1 MIMVNY
7 ILKANIQME
16 QNMEKENNIMKMV
29 IQFLKVN
36 LKMKKNG
43 KEKAK
48 NIMIMVKYCL
58 KENI

>member
-16 QNMEKENNIMKMV
+16 QNMEKEKNIIKMV
-29 IQFLKVN
+29 IQLLKVN
-36 LKMKKNG
+36 IKMEKNG

-48 NIMIMVKYCL
+48 NIMIMVK
-58 KENI
+58 

>member
-48 NIMIMVKYCL
+48 NIMIMVK
-58 KENI
+58 